1 MGRPAPDPPLLT
13 PEMTQ
18 SQWMRR
24 VVKPAAFVLC
34 LLPAAVMV
42 YDAFTGGLGAN
53 PIEEVT
59 HRTGITTITL
69 LMVTLAVTP
78 ARTVLRIPS
87 LVLLRR
93 MLGLFAFFY
102 IVLHFSTYL
111 FDQFFSLEYI
121 IEDIV
126 ERPYVTVGFAS
137 FLLLIPLAIT
147 STSGWV
153 KRLGG
158 KRWQQLH
165 RSVYVAAGGGVLH
178 FLWKGKAEE
187 QRPVVYGLILIALLG
202 FRLWTIRRARAGRR
216 QRAPQDIAV
225 GAPAPVRTD

>member
-1 MGRPAPDPPLLT
+1 
-13 PEMTQ
+13 MTQ
-18 SQWMRR
+18 SQLIRR

-34 LLPAAVMV
+34 LLPAGKMV
-42 YDAFTGGLGAN
+42 YDAVTGGLGAN
-53 PIEEVT
+53 PIEEIT

-78 ARTVLRIPS
+78 ARTVLGIPS
-87 LVLLRR
+87 LVLVRR

-102 IVLHFSTYL
+102 VVSHFGIYL
-111 FDQFFSLEYI
+111 FDQFFSLEFVV
-121 IEDIV
+121 EDIV
-126 ERPYVTVGFAS
+126 ERPYVTVGFTS

-147 STSGWV
+147 STNGWV

-165 RSVYVAAGGGVLH
+165 RLVYLAAGGGVLH

-187 QRPVVYGLILIALLG
+187 QRPIVYGLILVALLG
-202 FRLWTIRRARAGRR
+202 FRLWAIRRERAGRR
-216 QRAPQDIAV
+216 RRTPRDLTVA
-225 GAPAPVRTD
+225 APAPVRTE